1 MSDFGTPFID
11 FLIQQGFS
19 DFWISVIR
27 TFVMI
32 LVLFIL
38 SYLLHLSGNKVFMK
52 MVIRFTQKT
61 KSNID
66 DVFLKNKVFY
76 KITLLFPAFGIY
88 LFNELILGNSVFL
101 QPYILEGANIY
112 TIVVV
117 ASILSA
123 VFKSSEEVLSTTR
136 TFKDKPLTSYRQLL
150 DILNYGIAFIL
161 ILSILIDKSP
171 MYLLSALGAAT
182 AILLLVFKDSILGF
196 TASIQLAS
204 NDMVRV
210 GDWVTVSSYGADG
223 DVLEINL
230 NTVKVQN
237 FDKTITTVPT
247 YAFISNSFKNWRG
260 MEESPGRRIK
270 RAVNIKIDS
279 IQFADSNLINRLEK
293 VEILNY
299 SLVDKVSEIDSYNEE
314 KKVNSTAPIN
324 GRRQTNIGLFRTYL
338 EVYLKNNKNINGE
351 LTCMVR
357 QLEATQNGVPLEV
370 YCFCSD
376 KSWVN
381 YEGIMADIFD
391 HVYAA
396 APYFNLEIF
405 QSPSGKDFRQLRQN
419 GKEDKK

>member
-1 MSDFGTPFID
+1 MSDFGTPFMD

-161 ILSILIDKSP
+161 VLSILIDKSP

-230 NTVKVQN
+230 NTV
-237 FDKTITTVPT
+237 
-247 YAFISNSFKNWRG
+247 
-260 MEESPGRRIK
+260 
-270 RAVNIKIDS
+270 
-279 IQFADSNLINRLEK
+279 
-293 VEILNY
+293 
-299 SLVDKVSEIDSYNEE
+299 
-314 KKVNSTAPIN
+314 
-324 GRRQTNIGLFRTYL
+324 
-338 EVYLKNNKNINGE
+338 
-351 LTCMVR
+351 
-357 QLEATQNGVPLEV
+357 
-370 YCFCSD
+370 
-376 KSWVN
+376 
-381 YEGIMADIFD
+381 
-391 HVYAA
+391 
-396 APYFNLEIF
+396 
-405 QSPSGKDFRQLRQN
+405 
-419 GKEDKK
+419 